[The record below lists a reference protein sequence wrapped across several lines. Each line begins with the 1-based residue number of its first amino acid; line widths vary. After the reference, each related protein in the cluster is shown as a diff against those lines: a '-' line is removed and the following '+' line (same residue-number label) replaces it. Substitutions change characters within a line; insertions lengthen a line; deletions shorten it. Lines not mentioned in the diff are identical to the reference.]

1 MIQGLKAEELLKVGK
16 LYKDRTDFVKALPYL
31 VQASELS
38 LQENNFDQYLDAQ
51 NIIIRI
57 YAETGRQEEVEKIKE
72 SLQDLVLKNNFELS
86 PKTFY
91 VLGLCAIHKDQNSIA
106 KEYFTKSLNLALQEN
121 SKKDICYAIFGI
133 ATSYAKAGQFN
144 EALKE
149 IYNIKVFF
157 QVINL
162 PELEVYI
169 KLLNA
174 NILRKLERF
183 DESLEVLWQSFEEV
197 KSSKNLFSY
206 LSILYSIGL
215 TYKVKGDHHMAKIYL
230 SLALT
235 TMDKDNL
242 KIFHSIVEKTLE
254 EISGNQSANFD
265 IIFNKDKK
273 YISEKSKGEIDF
285 KNQFILLDLLKLF
298 MTTPGQVY
306 SKEEIVNK
314 IWQQN
319 YDPRV
324 HDNKLYVTIKRL
336 RRLIEPENEKPKY
349 LFRAKNGYYFN
360 KDVKV
365 LLS

>member
-1 MIQGLKAEELLKVGK
+1 MKAEELLKVGK
-16 LYKDRTDFVKALPYL
+16 LYKDKTDFSQALPYL
-31 VQASELS
+31 SQASDLF
-38 LQENNFDQYLDAQ
+38 LQENKFDEFLEAQ
-51 NIIIRI
+51 NSIIRV
-57 YAETGRQEEVEKIKE
+57 YAETGEQEKIENIKE
-72 SLQDLVLKNNFELS
+72 TLQDLVLKNNFELT

-91 VLGLCAIHKDQNSIA
+91 TLGLCASYKNQNSIA
-106 KEYFTKSLNLALQEN
+106 KEYFTKSLNLALQKN

-133 ATSYAKAGQFN
+133 ANIYAKDGKFN

-157 QVINL
+157 QVIDL
-162 PELEVYI
+162 PELEVFI
-169 KLLNA
+169 KILNG

-183 DESLEVLWQSFEEV
+183 DESLEIYWLAFEEIKLRKDLYTYV
-197 KSSKNLFSY
+197 T
-206 LSILYSIGL
+206 ILYFIGL
-215 TYKVKGDHHMAKIYL
+215 AYKDKGDHHMAKIYL
-230 SLALT
+230 NLSLSS
-235 TMDKDNL
+235 MDKNNL
-242 KIFHSIVEKTLE
+242 KTFHGVVEKTLE
-254 EISGNQSANFD
+254 EISGNQSVNFD

-273 YISEKSKGEIDF
+273 FISEKSKGEIDF

-336 RRLIEPENEKPKY
+336 RRLIEPENDKPKY

>member
-16 LYKDRTDFVKALPYL
+16 LYKDKTDFNQALPYL
-31 VQASELS
+31 IQASDLF
-38 LQENNFDQYLDAQ
+38 LQENKFEEFLESQ
-51 NIIIRI
+51 NVIIRI
-57 YAETGRQEEVEKIKE
+57 YAETGEQEKIENIKE

-91 VLGLCAIHKDQNSIA
+91 VLGLCASYKHQNSIA
-106 KEYFTKSLNLALQEN
+106 KEYFTKSLNLALQKN

-133 ATSYAKAGQFN
+133 ANTYAKEEKYN

-157 QVINL
+157 QVIDL
-162 PELEVYI
+162 PELEIFI
-169 KLLNA
+169 KIFNG
-174 NILRKLERF
+174 NVLRKLERYN
-183 DESLEVLWQSFEEV
+183 EALEIYWLAFEEV
-197 KSSKNLFSY
+197 KKNKDLFNY
-206 LSILYSIGL
+206 ISILYSIGL
-215 TYKVKGDHHMAKIYL
+215 AYRDKGDHHMAKIYL
-230 SLALT
+230 NLALSS
-235 TMDKDNL
+235 MDKENL
-242 KIFHSIVEKTLE
+242 KVFHSIVENTLE
-254 EISGNQSANFD
+254 EISGNQSVNFD